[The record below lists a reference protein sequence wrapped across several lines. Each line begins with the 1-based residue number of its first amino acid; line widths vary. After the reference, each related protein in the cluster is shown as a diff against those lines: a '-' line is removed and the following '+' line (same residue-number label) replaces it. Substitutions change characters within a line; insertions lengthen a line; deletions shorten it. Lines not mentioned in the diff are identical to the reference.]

1 MRRESANNLI
11 LDKEIDTS
19 YEEID
24 NNTLIELVL
33 IMPNLIENV
42 YIINRLNSIIF
53 SIILYNYRMF
63 YYNIF
68 LN

>member
-1 MRRESANNLI
+1 MIYIENNLI

>member
-1 MRRESANNLI
+1 MIYIENNLI

-42 YIINRLNSIIF
+42 YIIIS
-53 SIILYNYRMF
+53 
-63 YYNIF
+63 F
-68 LN
+68 LIK

>member
-1 MRRESANNLI
+1 MIYIENNLI
-11 LDKEIDTS
+11 LDKEIDTI
-19 YEEID
+19 YDEID

-42 YIINRLNSIIF
+42 YVINRLNSIIF